1 MSDLVEGIETLNMT
15 RSQLLK
21 DYGEIIDDQRQEISR
36 LKNQNAAML
45 REFKEIEQILGKALH
60 FPWFKDDPVNFPNAT
75 EKDGVVVAG
84 PTWELAMHTADKIK
98 KLEDNLETQ
107 IERLKDNIEV
117 LEDELASRDA

>member
-21 DYGEIIDDQRQEISR
+21 DYGEIIDNQRGEILR
-36 LKNQNAAML
+36 LQKQNAAML

-84 PTWELAMHTADKIK
+84 PTWELAMHAADKIK
-98 KLEDNLETQ
+98 RLEDN
-107 IERLKDNIEV
+107 IEA